1 MSDTV
6 SIQKRLQ
13 QLKKLQADLPEVM
26 YNASKNA
33 TLRAI
38 EVATETTPPLEG
50 SPRGANTTTG
60 HLQQSWA
67 KVSVKE
73 PMGGALSGGSQYT
86 TWLKNDE
93 EYASY
98 VNNGHRLSRHF
109 VPGLYIDNKGLIA
122 KRLDGKGGL
131 VVGTKTKFVKGAF
144 MAEKAKKAYQK
155 AIEDILDKE
164 IEEMM
169 NK

>member
-38 EVATETTPPLEG
+38 EVATETTPPREG
-50 SPRGANTTTG
+50 SPRGANTVTG
-60 HLQQSWA
+60 NLRQSWD
-67 KVSVKE
+67 KSSVKE
-73 PMGGALSGGSQYT
+73 PQKTPTGYT
-86 TWLKNDE
+86 TYLKNDMQ
-93 EYASY
+93 YASY

-109 VPGLYIDNKGLIA
+109 VPGLYIDENGRIA
-122 KRLDGKGGL
+122 RNLDGKGGL
-131 VVGTKTKFVKGAF
+131 VVGTQTKFVKGAF
-144 MAEKAKKAYQK
+144 MVEKAKKAYQK

-164 IEEMM
+164 IEELM